1 MPAHFLATLPNFLA
15 YLGAAAVLLA
25 AFVAIYL
32 FVTPYD
38 EIKLIRENNLA
49 AAVSL
54 SGAVLGFAMPI
65 ANVIAHSDTLLD
77 LAVWQGDAHGPDG
90 LHQETVYRHP
100 AMDRGGRRHAGLAF
114 PDAGNGNPERRQPDG
129 ARFADGDVRQR
140 RHGGRR
146 FRAPACTS

>member
-65 ANVIAHSDTLLD
+65 ANVIAHSDTLAD
-77 LAVWQGDAHGPDG
+77 LAVWGVIAGAVQLLAWMVARVA
-90 LHQETVYRHP
+90 LP
-100 AMDRGGRRHAGLAF
+100 ALKQDIAANR
-114 PDAGNGNPERRQPDG
+114 
-129 ARFADGDVRQR
+129 V
-140 RHGGRR
+140 
-146 FRAPACTS
+146 APAVFVAALSLTVGLLNAACMTY